1 MIDSN
6 RRMDAYSERRVSLI
20 PQKETRQ
27 NTTDISITVG
37 GAILMSNST
46 PMNKW
51 MNEKELASDGD
62 IVDRADDA
70 TDHGISSSME
80 LQTYKS
86 LAPLLPAEEDRIE
99 ETPPASIFVIE
110 ADVVNHAS
118 PDHLLVLEESR
129 DRIDVAGG

>member
-1 MIDSN
+1 MDST
-6 RRMDAYSERRVSLI
+6 YSERRVSLI
-20 PQKETRQ
+20 RQKEMHQ
-27 NTTDISITVG
+27 NITDISITVG
-37 GAILMSNST
+37 SAILMSNSA
-46 PMNKW
+46 PVNKR
-51 MNEKELASDGD
+51 MIEKELASDGD
-62 IVDRADDA
+62 IDRADA

-118 PDHLLVLEESR
+118 PDHLLIVEESR
-129 DRIDVAGG
+129 DRIDIAGD